1 MRAAATWCSRAAHD
15 AYARARVN
23 AQTRLGTYV
32 CRGKTGNRHFS
43 SCLFFNWGIYCF
55 AVVFTSLNEGRFFLG
70 GVGWGCLKVYI
81 SKMMLSAIKL
91 QMNVSLW
98 LRDMPVQAAFIF
110 HTNQLDFNVL
120 DFSLIFFHH
129 KYRSSPP
136 RLCMC
141 VCIRQCWSAHVGVC
155 IALC

>member
-1 MRAAATWCSRAAHD
+1 
-15 AYARARVN
+15 
-23 AQTRLGTYV
+23 
-32 CRGKTGNRHFS
+32 
-43 SCLFFNWGIYCF
+43 
-55 AVVFTSLNEGRFFLG
+55 
-70 GVGWGCLKVYI
+70 
-81 SKMMLSAIKL
+81 MMLSAIKL

-129 KYRSSPP
+129 KYRFPP
-136 RLCMC
+136 KAVH
-141 VCIRQCWSAHVGVC
+141 VCLHPPVWSAHVGVC